1 MEAGQIEIQK
11 ALNTAFVQ
19 IKVKNPNISLRAFA
33 NRLSISP
40 SSISEILNGK
50 RRVSKKLAEKI
61 VTKLQLDPSEQSS
74 ILKHFDLKKE
84 GQLTGSTKNI
94 TKQTTQLDSD
104 SFKSISE
111 WYHFAIL
118 SLAETRD
125 FKPES
130 EWIANRLNI
139 KVSKANAAIERL
151 LRLGMFKEA
160 NNGKLVLAKAQYR
173 TSDEIASLALKKA
186 HATNLELAKESLIND
201 PIDKRDF
208 NAMTMAI
215 DVNKLPEAKELIREF
230 KEKMCDILESGHK
243 SEVYK
248 VCIQLFPLSNV
259 KEEVHQ

>member
-1 MEAGQIEIQK
+1 MESGQIEIQK
-11 ALNTAFVQ
+11 ALNNAFVQ

-61 VTKLQLDPSEQSS
+61 VHNLQLDPQEQSS
-74 ILKHFDLKKE
+74 ILKHFDLKK
-84 GQLTGSTKNI
+84 GQLTGSTKDI

-125 FKPES
+125 FKPEP
-130 EWIANRLNI
+130 EWIAERLNI
-139 KVSKANAAIERL
+139 KLSEASAAIERL
-151 LRLGMFKEA
+151 LRLGMFKQA

-186 HATNLELAKESLIND
+186 HAANLELAKESLIND

-248 VCIQLFPLSNV
+248 VCIQLFPLSKV
-259 KEEVHQ
+259 KEEV

>member
-1 MEAGQIEIQK
+1 MEAGQLEIQK
-11 ALNTAFVQ
+11 ALNNAFVE

-61 VTKLQLDPSEQSS
+61 VNKLHLDPEEQSS
-74 ILKHFDLKKE
+74 ILKHFDLKNLNQ
-84 GQLTGSTKNI
+84 GQLTGSTKEI

-125 FKPES
+125 FKPEA
-130 EWIANRLNI
+130 EWISNRLNI
-139 KVSKANAAIERL
+139 KVSEANAAIERL
-151 LRLGMFKEA
+151 LRLGMFKQA

-248 VCIQLFPLSNV
+248 VCIQLFPLTQV
-259 KEEVHQ
+259 KEEV